1 MAMRSCYII
10 LSIVVI
16 VVVVILGLLEVMS
29 VKLL

>member
-1 MAMRSCYII
+1 MAMHSCYII